1 MNKLA
6 CETTTMA
13 GALDAFTFEAGALQI
28 CLDPGKFVQ
37 RKRPPT
43 TNLPERETCPAILSR
58 YSWIGTA
65 AERRVECCV
74 GRRAAA
80 LEAQR
85 FVPCDGHRAPSLATV
100 LSALRGRTIAFV
112 GDSTMQQ
119 LWTGLLAELYRAP
132 LTLEITQRVLEYD
145 MRPQNHNRDAMCT
158 VSHTNPPRQGGSQI
172 NFRLDARAAPLTCNL
187 TQYRGGPAQS
197 SWPLLAECRALP
209 DLEMMVPEA
218 DVLFL
223 FYRVDANISKS
234 VRPAF
239 RQSQHCRT
247 PEMLFERRI
256 DAALEAADAAVA
268 NIGVWYGRGA
278 EWAST
283 TPDRTAERYR
293 ADVRH
298 LLGRLNGLAPQ
309 GKLGLYRES
318 TPQHFETSTGSGLFE
333 ERQKST
339 GAQFGGRRLGGG
351 AHGAKG
357 CLQECPPL
365 GPQYRDRP
373 DWRNEVMMTEAAALR
388 FPADA
393 IVPVG
398 ALLRPMA
405 NAHKDT
411 KWACELDCTH
421 YCYHPLLW
429 SGLLDGLYRRWYRW
443 ALTAGRSLPLAPR
456 RWDLL
461 GADLP
466 SEEGKRILRSRTLAG
481 KVGNGKV
488 GNGKASML
496 QAKLLRREEKLK
508 LASRSRAADP

>member
-1 MNKLA
+1 
-6 CETTTMA
+6 
-13 GALDAFTFEAGALQI
+13 
-28 CLDPGKFVQ
+28 
-37 RKRPPT
+37 
-43 TNLPERETCPAILSR
+43 
-58 YSWIGTA
+58 
-65 AERRVECCV
+65 
-74 GRRAAA
+74 
-80 LEAQR
+80 
-85 FVPCDGHRAPSLATV
+85 
-100 LSALRGRTIAFV
+100 
-112 GDSTMQQ
+112 
-119 LWTGLLAELYRAP
+119 
-132 LTLEITQRVLEYD
+132 
-145 MRPQNHNRDAMCT
+145 
-158 VSHTNPPRQGGSQI
+158 
-172 NFRLDARAAPLTCNL
+172 
-187 TQYRGGPAQS
+187 
-197 SWPLLAECRALP
+197 
-209 DLEMMVPEA
+209 
-218 DVLFL
+218 
-223 FYRVDANISKS
+223 
-234 VRPAF
+234 
-239 RQSQHCRT
+239 
-247 PEMLFERRI
+247 MLFERRI